1 MAATSALT
9 HFFGDF
15 KVTADNGTDL
25 LSISQGQVSMPTLVL
40 DSIAFGD
47 GEVAKFGNGDDFQI
61 QFDGTNALLTST
73 QGDVVVAN
81 NFATGKIV
89 TKLGTTDADTSFEV
103 QGSGGAAQLSVAGDG
118 TTTIAGGYG
127 STGVTVSAA
136 GNVSAAGTITVDG
149 ASTLKG
155 SVAIGGGY
163 GDIVDGGTSI
173 SATGNIET
181 NGTLT
186 VDSTSTLTGTVTVGS
201 GYGTSGATLTASNG
215 NVATKGTLTV
225 DSTSTLTGTVT
236 VGSGYGTSGA
246 TLTASNG
253 NVATKGTLTVDGT
266 SLLGGLVTADAGLT
280 TDTFAKLGRQ
290 TAADY
295 ARNVR
300 FVAVNSGR
308 TMTATERLDVIG
320 SSGTQIAMSVKD
332 SAIVNVR
339 VMMVSAATE
348 NHASKRLQS
357 TVRFSAWSENTAT
370 QEITDVQLVTGNTK
384 GNLVSGGTGRYV
396 LFYTAG
402 GAKFAFWFNVSG
414 SHAAPVVADA
424 TLVEVDISGAGITT
438 DAHIASALQA
448 VVDAQPEFG
457 ASVVTDTVTV
467 THRTA
472 GDATNASS
480 DAGANI
486 ALNVTTPGAGGYH
499 FSGVS
504 TTDQFAVGAPFA
516 TAGGTPG
523 TWSVMHDGTN
533 VKLLYAPP
541 AGVTQV
547 TDILSV
553 ADVDF
558 TILSHGSAA
567 Y

>member
-181 NGTLT
+181 N
-186 VDSTSTLTGTVTVGS
+186 
-201 GYGTSGATLTASNG
+201 
-215 NVATKGTLTV
+215 GTLTV